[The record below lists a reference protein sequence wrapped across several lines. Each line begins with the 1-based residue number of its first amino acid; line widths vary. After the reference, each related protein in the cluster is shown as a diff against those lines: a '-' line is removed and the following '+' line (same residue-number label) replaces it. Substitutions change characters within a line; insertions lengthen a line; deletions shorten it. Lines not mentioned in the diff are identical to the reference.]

1 MLLCLNEQNYLLKW
15 HFLQDCLS
23 LLFLRWLPCTLAV
36 LCTLLWLV
44 CRKCFLSLFSP
55 SLLVGWDIVFRFII
69 EYSSRLRDFGP
80 LGNNTRSIFY
90 MRIFEKTILLLVLKL
105 ENSYR
110 VIIS

>member
-1 MLLCLNEQNYLLKW
+1 VAFPAGLSLPFISEVASM
-15 HFLQDCLS
+15 HFGGAVHIAVACLS
-23 LLFLRWLPCTLAV
+23 QML
-36 LCTLLWLV
+36 
-44 CRKCFLSLFSP
+44 LSLFSP
-55 SLLVGWDIVFRFII
+55 SLLVGRDIVFRFII